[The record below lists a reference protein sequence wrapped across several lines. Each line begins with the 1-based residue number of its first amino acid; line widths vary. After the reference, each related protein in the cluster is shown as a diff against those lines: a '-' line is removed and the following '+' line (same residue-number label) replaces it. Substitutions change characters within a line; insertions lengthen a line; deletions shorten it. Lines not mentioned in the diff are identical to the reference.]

1 MALAGLWK
9 SWRSPAGEWMRS
21 FAIITIEP
29 NALCAE
35 LHNRMP
41 MVLKPAS
48 WPVNARVGNVKNND
62 PSFIEPI
69 AREAAFQLRIRS

>member
-1 MALAGLWK
+1 
-9 SWRSPAGEWMRS
+9 MRR

-29 NALCAE
+29 NELCAE

-48 WPVNARVGNVKNND
+48 WPVNARVGNVKK
-62 PSFIEPI
+62 
-69 AREAAFQLRIRS
+69 